1 VRWAARPPPLVLLAL
16 GLAVCALVFLAIWAS
31 PFGGLPRI
39 NWHALSKVH
48 VIWWWLALAAA
59 VNLVSILAKG
69 AVWKASL
76 EALRVAGR
84 IPWRAVVSAMFV
96 GFLLN
101 TVLAARVGEVARV
114 AVLKRRLRLQ
124 GLDIRF
130 ATVAGT
136 VIAEQVVLGL
146 ALVLFIGVMALVVPL
161 PHWVTWGLLGVVAM
175 LAVTGIVL
183 GAAAWSSRRHGRS
196 HTRTGRRARLL
207 DALMAGQVLFG
218 HPRQAAIAL
227 AASLVSWFAQVLA
240 ISLALTAFGIHAG
253 LAAAA
258 LVFVTTTLASLFPLL
273 PAGIGVFQG
282 AVSLALVSAYGVAPA
297 VALAFSVALHLV
309 EMAFGIGLG
318 LACLAAEGLSLTRAR
333 ALISTENRR
342 RPG

>member
-1 VRWAARPPPLVLLAL
+1 MRVT
-16 GLAVCALVFLAIWAS
+16 
-31 PFGGLPRI
+31 
-39 NWHALSKVH
+39 
-48 VIWWWLALAAA
+48 WWWLVLAGV

-76 EALRVAGR
+76 DAVRVAGR

-146 ALVLFIGVMALVVPL
+146 ALVIA
-161 PHWVTWGLLGVVAM
+161 
-175 LAVTGIVL
+175 
-183 GAAAWSSRRHGRS
+183 
-196 HTRTGRRARLL
+196 
-207 DALMAGQVLFG
+207 
-218 HPRQAAIAL
+218 HPRQPRWRSRQ
-227 AASLVSWFAQVLA
+227 ASCRAWFSQVLA

-258 LVFVTTTLASLFPLL
+258 LVFVTTTLASLFPLV
-273 PAGIGVFQG
+273 PASIGAFQG
-282 AVSLALVSAYGVAPA
+282 AVSVALVSAYGVAPA
-297 VALAFSVALHLV
+297 VALAFSVALQLV

-318 LACLAAEGLSLTRAR
+318 LACLAAEGLSLTNAR
-333 ALISTENRR
+333 ALISTERSVDA
-342 RPG
+342 G